1 MLCLCD
7 VLTFYTL
14 KGTRFKL
21 LLAFLC
27 VVGFSKERFVIAV
40 KPLEMWCDVGKLL
53 SALQCSQDL
62 LVVLECLELDDHA

>member
-1 MLCLCD
+1 MLSLCD

-14 KGTRFKL
+14 KGTRFEL

-27 VVGFSKERFVIAV
+27 VVGFSKERLVIAV

-53 SALQCSQDL
+53 SAL
-62 LVVLECLELDDHA
+62 

>member
-1 MLCLCD
+1 MLGLCD

-14 KGTRFKL
+14 KGTRFEL

-53 SALQCSQDL
+53 SAL
-62 LVVLECLELDDHA
+62 